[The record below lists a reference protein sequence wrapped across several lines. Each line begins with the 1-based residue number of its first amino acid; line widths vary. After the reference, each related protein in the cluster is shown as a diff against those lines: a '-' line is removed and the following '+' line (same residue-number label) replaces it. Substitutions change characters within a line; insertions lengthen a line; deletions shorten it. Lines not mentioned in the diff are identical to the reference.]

1 MPFSIFLSEIRWN
14 HFTDFCSFFF
24 IKFWKQSRPCSYG
37 EFALPSGERIVN
49 CHFCFDRYS
58 IKMQQLNLHQLRKWI
73 ICFLSLLNLV
83 LVFCWIGSLVPF
95 QNRTWVVQP
104 PPDEQR
110 QCRLPGQI
118 EVLSWSAR
126 FSWKQFPWLK
136 ISQTSGTKV
145 LHPCLI
151 DAGRQGRCMW
161 GTLNMMWII

>member
-1 MPFSIFLSEIRWN
+1 MIQRNLMIPNYSMIPAIWWSPAIRWSIRSMDFDN
-14 HFTDFCSFFF
+14 RKVYGDTSITDGLVIF
-24 IKFWKQSRPCSYG
+24 
-37 EFALPSGERIVN
+37 
-49 CHFCFDRYS
+49 
-58 IKMQQLNLHQLRKWI
+58 
-73 ICFLSLLNLV
+73 LNLV

-136 ISQTSGTKV
+136 KSQTSGTKV

-151 DAGRQGRCMW
+151 DEGRQGGCRW
-161 GTLNMMWII
+161 GTLNMMWIISKHSIFIDRQ